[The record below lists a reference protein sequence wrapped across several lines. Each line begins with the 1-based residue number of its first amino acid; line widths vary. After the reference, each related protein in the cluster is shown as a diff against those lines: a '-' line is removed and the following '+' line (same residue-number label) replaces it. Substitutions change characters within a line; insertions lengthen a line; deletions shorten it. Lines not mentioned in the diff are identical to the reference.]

1 MKNERARDISAKRH
15 DRRADDIVRNRLL
28 GGIACSEDSSARLT
42 EEPSLPPCN
51 RQLNLETILPP
62 LLFLVV
68 CSSSGSA
75 TGGYTLD
82 NRDATSRIHT
92 GRKNLKRFQ
101 QRRREL
107 FAPWWRNP
115 KAVAWWFVVAF
126 LFFLVGGILRA
137 HNVFILFYFFILLRI
152 FPVSNWR
159 RWQNRCASRF
169 PIQVISGFRRVQL
182 KYNHTKCFECHI
194 EADTAV
200 H

>member
-15 DRRADDIVRNRLL
+15 DRRADDTIRNRLL

-107 FAPWWRNP
+107 LAPWWRNP
-115 KAVAWWFVVAF
+115 KAVAW
-126 LFFLVGGILRA
+126 
-137 HNVFILFYFFILLRI
+137 
-152 FPVSNWR
+152 
-159 RWQNRCASRF
+159 
-169 PIQVISGFRRVQL
+169 
-182 KYNHTKCFECHI
+182 
-194 EADTAV
+194 
-200 H
+200 